1 MKTQRAFRLLCRLS
15 LAVMCAFAI
24 GMVLLPMNGSIAA
37 AFLAI
42 SAVVVCVLI
51 ERGHHY
57 AVEEAVREQVQP
69 LELALI
75 EQRKRGVEGLD
86 TLCTRVMPIWVKNIE
101 LARRQT
107 EESITDLSQRFDGLN
122 RKLSDAVDVSRGAA
136 AGAEVGGSVREILDK
151 SHDQLGD
158 VLSSLRR
165 SLETKQEIL
174 KEITNLSNFTDQLK
188 RMAEDVGSIA
198 AQTNLL
204 ALNAAIEAA
213 RAGESGRG
221 FSVVADE
228 VRKLSGQSA
237 EAGAHMRQTVD
248 QVNSAIASTL
258 RASEE
263 FSRVDAETV
272 AQAETVVQTVLTE
285 ISDATEGLA
294 NSAHQLQEDS
304 AGIGS
309 EISDVLV
316 SLQFQDRVSQILTHV
331 EDDIGKLD
339 TLLLE
344 HEQSVQ
350 ESGDSA
356 PIDTAAWLAQLRD
369 KYTTEEQ
376 RAIHQGDDSNAVAES
391 TITFF

>member
-15 LAVMCAFAI
+15 LATLVAFAI
-24 GMVLLPMNGSIAA
+24 ALTVLSLHWAIAA
-37 AFLAI
+37 TFLLI
-42 SAVVVCVLI
+42 SAVVVTVLI

-57 AVEEAVREQVQP
+57 AVEAAVREQMQP
-69 LELALI
+69 LEQALL

-86 TLCTRVMPIWVKNIE
+86 TLCTRVMPIWAKNID
-101 LARRQT
+101 LARHQT
-107 EESITDLSQRFDGLN
+107 EESITALTERFAGLN
-122 RKLSDAVDVSRGAA
+122 DKLNEAVRISRGES
-136 AGAEVGGSVREILDK
+136 AESQSGGVSGILDK
-151 SHDQLGD
+151 SHQELGD

-165 SLETKQEIL
+165 SLEAKQAIL
-174 KEITNLSNFTDQLK
+174 KEITSLSDFTEQLK

-237 EAGAHMRQTVD
+237 EAGAHMRQTVE

-263 FSRVDAETV
+263 FSRLDAETV
-272 AQAETVVQTVLTE
+272 AQAETVVQTVLSE
-285 ISDATEGLA
+285 ISQATEGLT
-294 NSAHQLQEDS
+294 NSAHQLQDDS
-304 AGIGS
+304 VQIGA
-309 EISDVLV
+309 EIADVLV
-316 SLQFQDRVSQILTHV
+316 SLQFQDRVSQILGHV
-331 EDDIGKLD
+331 KDDIEKLD
-339 TLLLE
+339 GLLLE

-350 ESGDSA
+350 DATEA
-356 PIDTAAWLAQLRD
+356 TPIDTAAWLAQLKDR
-369 KYTTEEQ
+369 YTTEEQ
-376 RAIHQGDDSNAVAES
+376 RLVHEGGESNAAPES
-391 TITFF
+391 SITFF